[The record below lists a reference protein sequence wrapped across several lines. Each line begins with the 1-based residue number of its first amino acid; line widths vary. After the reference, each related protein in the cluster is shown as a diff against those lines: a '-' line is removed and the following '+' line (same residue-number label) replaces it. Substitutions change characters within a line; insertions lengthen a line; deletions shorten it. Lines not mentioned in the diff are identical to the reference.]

1 MKAKHQKTAEIN
13 RIYRYYR
20 RPFPNAADPGYFLEK
35 VANGLLSLATC
46 MGSITVFFF
55 LVMLASGAG
64 VGAILL
70 FMLANA

>member
-1 MKAKHQKTAEIN
+1 MKAKHQKRAEIN

-55 LVMLASGAG
+55 LV
-64 VGAILL
+64 IL
-70 FMLANA
+70 